1 MGYQKKKKIKAG
13 GESVD
18 EKMGLTALGYGLGV
32 QNRKNYQRQYLH
44 VWLANGKNKKKK
56 WKIDVEK

>member
-1 MGYQKKKKIKAG
+1 MRRW
-13 GESVD
+13 
-18 EKMGLTALGYGLGV
+18 GLTALGYGLGV

-56 WKIDVEK
+56 KEKLMLKNN